1 VFSSVFPPRVLQWF
15 FHFKLRDQQYNV
27 LHFCHFLAFAMER
40 PQSSPMG
47 RGGPSFFFLISEYNT
62 IEFDGSPV
70 SSTLVTTT
78 EI

>member
-1 VFSSVFPPRVLQWF
+1 
-15 FHFKLRDQQYNV
+15 
-27 LHFCHFLAFAMER
+27 MER

-78 EI
+78 EIWDSTGAIKVSVPSPMDLAWDVCSMTHLETHFPMH